1 MDSEPA
7 VGSSRTGRASVGAF
21 GKLKMIT
28 IGVDIIKTDRI
39 AQSIDRFG
47 DRFLRRVYTKQEL
60 AYCNGRISSLAA
72 RWAAKEAVGKAL
84 GTGIGDVSWQ
94 EIEVVNNSKQCPS
107 IQLSGA
113 AANLASQMVVTKFA
127 ISISHTHDYAVA
139 FVVGE

>member
-1 MDSEPA
+1 
-7 VGSSRTGRASVGAF
+7 
-21 GKLKMIT
+21 MIT
-28 IGVDIIKTDRI
+28 IGVDIIETDRV

-47 DRFLRRVYTKQEL
+47 DRFLRRVYTEKEL

-94 EIEVVNNSKQCPS
+94 EIEVINNSKQSPS
-107 IQLSGA
+107 VKLYGVA
-113 AANLASQMVVTKFA
+113 ADLAAQMGVTRFA
-127 ISISHTHDYAVA
+127 ISISHTHHHAVA